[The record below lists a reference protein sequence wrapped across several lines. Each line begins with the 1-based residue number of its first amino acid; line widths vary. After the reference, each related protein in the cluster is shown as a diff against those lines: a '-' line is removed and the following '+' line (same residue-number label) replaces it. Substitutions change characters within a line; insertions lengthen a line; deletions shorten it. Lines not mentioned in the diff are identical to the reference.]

1 LEELNEDEQVPG
13 ILGDR
18 YVIVR
23 PLGHGGRSRLFLAR
37 HLHLEELCAVKLFRL
52 ASVNSADEFSDDRVQ
67 LRNEARSGFRV
78 SHPNVARVFDL
89 DSGDGCWYFV
99 MEYVRGID
107 LEQVIGKQER
117 LPWRQVAELGRQ
129 ISEGLAAIHRTGL
142 VHRDIKPGNIMLT
155 SENRA
160 KILDLGL
167 AAFLSDLT
175 EDSEASPALFAG
187 TPQYMAPEQLVRSR
201 QATFRSDLYSLGAT
215 LYHLL
220 TGRPHR
226 RETDIIKLRKYP
238 YSGRIEW
245 PLDVSVEIPRWLM
258 HSVDMCLAD
267 DVGRRFRTAEELAQA
282 LTVPATSDN
291 YGELT
296 PPANLSKSSR
306 GIGVYPFENGT
317 QNPSHDWMGQAI
329 AQQIEI
335 RLMEIA
341 GAHVIDGKQLI
352 SFLERK
358 GFSGDKTP
366 PQDELVNAAGQMG
379 AQSVICGTFMLQGE
393 KLWMGAKAFH
403 GHQDT
408 PQFLARHECSEEES
422 LTGREALATKI
433 LHALGAN
440 ETASLEDSSA
450 SLGTRSLNA
459 NEQFILGRREFVN
472 GQYEKALEYGRV
484 ALRIDPEYTEPL
496 GLIGACF
503 SRLGKY
509 GEGIEYHARQQFLA
523 RQRGD
528 RYRLAESISNIGV
541 MYYYMGEYPLALECM
556 KRAKDLLT
564 QMKLLPLL
572 AKNYSNMGFAQVK
585 MGLLGEAEESFAAA
599 IKITREVGDLVSMIF
614 PYNGAGNVALH
625 IGEFEDASAYYRRAL
640 RLSMEIGDKVNI
652 GVSHVNVGRCACL
665 LDNLD
670 EAYSELCSGIE
681 ILETTSYWHALAS
694 AWLYFAEWHIMKRQ
708 YVKARTYNR
717 LALQSATE
725 KGNRRG
731 QEDALAQLVRIHDLT
746 GDQPATVATL
756 KRINKLRG
764 VGQRVSEMDSLLD
777 ELRSR
782 NSLQPRRIAVEK

>member
-1 LEELNEDEQVPG
+1 
-13 ILGDR
+13 
-18 YVIVR
+18 
-23 PLGHGGRSRLFLAR
+23 
-37 HLHLEELCAVKLFRL
+37 
-52 ASVNSADEFSDDRVQ
+52 
-67 LRNEARSGFRV
+67 
-78 SHPNVARVFDL
+78 
-89 DSGDGCWYFV
+89 
-99 MEYVRGID
+99 
-107 LEQVIGKQER
+107 
-117 LPWRQVAELGRQ
+117 
-129 ISEGLAAIHRTGL
+129 
-142 VHRDIKPGNIMLT
+142 
-155 SENRA
+155 
-160 KILDLGL
+160 
-167 AAFLSDLT
+167 
-175 EDSEASPALFAG
+175 
-187 TPQYMAPEQLVRSR
+187 
-201 QATFRSDLYSLGAT
+201 
-215 LYHLL
+215 
-220 TGRPHR
+220 
-226 RETDIIKLRKYP
+226 
-238 YSGRIEW
+238 
-245 PLDVSVEIPRWLM
+245 
-258 HSVDMCLAD
+258 
-267 DVGRRFRTAEELAQA
+267 
-282 LTVPATSDN
+282 
-291 YGELT
+291 
-296 PPANLSKSSR
+296 
-306 GIGVYPFENGT
+306 
-317 QNPSHDWMGQAI
+317 
-329 AQQIEI
+329 
-335 RLMEIA
+335 
-341 GAHVIDGKQLI
+341 
-352 SFLERK
+352 
-358 GFSGDKTP
+358 
-366 PQDELVNAAGQMG
+366 
-379 AQSVICGTFMLQGE
+379 
-393 KLWMGAKAFH
+393 
-403 GHQDT
+403 
-408 PQFLARHECSEEES
+408 
-422 LTGREALATKI
+422 
-433 LHALGAN
+433 
-440 ETASLEDSSA
+440 
-450 SLGTRSLNA
+450 
-459 NEQFILGRREFVN
+459 
-472 GQYEKALEYGRV
+472 
-484 ALRIDPEYTEPL
+484 
-496 GLIGACF
+496 
-503 SRLGKY
+503 LGKY